1 MARPSD
7 FTQEKANAICELLME
22 GRSLRSI
29 CAQDDMPSQTTVFRW
44 LNAQPQFRE
53 QYAHA
58 RDNQA
63 DTYADRAVDEALTAE
78 DASIGRLRMD
88 ALKWAAGKL
97 APKRYGDKLDL
108 SHSGQI
114 QITKVVR
121 ELVDPND
128 PHG

>member
-7 FTQEKANAICELLME
+7 FTKEKANAICELLME

-108 SHSGQI
+108 SHSGEVGLTVNIRQF
-114 QITKVVR
+114 TPAP
-121 ELVDPND
+121 D
-128 PHG
+128 GG

>member
-7 FTQEKANAICELLME
+7 FTPEKANAICELLME

-128 PHG
+128 SHG

>member
-1 MARPSD
+1 
-7 FTQEKANAICELLME
+7 
-22 GRSLRSI
+22 
-29 CAQDDMPSQTTVFRW
+29 MPSQTTVFRW